1 MPSLTSTTL
10 GRFCRELASGLDDTP
25 TLLTEWGVSAE
36 DFERIRTSPAFAAE
50 MKVVMQEMQDLGAD
64 AGYIYRMKSLSEEML
79 PEFVR
84 MLKDPVT
91 PTSTR
96 FDMIKW
102 AAEMARLKEKPSKT
116 DPQAGP
122 RGPSVTF
129 HFGAGLPI
137 QTTVTVQAE
146 PDAPAD
152 TYGQR
157 PQQVI
162 DIQPSPRPMPSTFE
176 GFEV

>member
-1 MPSLTSTTL
+1 MPTLNTTTL

-25 TLLTEWGVSAE
+25 SLLAEWGVSADE
-36 DFERIRTSPAFAAE
+36 FEHIRTSPAFAAE

-64 AGYIYRMKSLSEEML
+64 AGYIYRMKSLSEDML

-102 AAEMARLKEKPSKT
+102 AAEMARLKEKPKAA
-116 DPQAGP
+116 DQQAGP

-129 HFGAGLPI
+129 HFGPGLPI
-137 QTTVTVQAE
+137 QTVTVQAE
-146 PDAPAD
+146 ADAPAAD
-152 TYGQR
+152 TYGQQ
-157 PQQVI
+157 PQNVI
-162 DIQPSPRPMPSTFE
+162 DIRPEPKPKPATFE